1 MFATIFARVNP
12 YITLNTFDIFLAL
25 PLLYGA
31 FQGFRKGLMLELV
44 SLVALVLAIL
54 GGMKFLDTA
63 LPVMKEYVG
72 DASALLPYVTFLI
85 LFIGIVLLIH
95 TVGLILKKIIDFTPF
110 GFFDNLLG
118 GVLGLLKWCLGLS
131 LLLYVSDLAGISI
144 TEETAANSVVYPF
157 VLKTTPYALDV
168 LSYVMPFI
176 KTLMISL
183 KQQF

>member
-1 MFATIFARVNP
+1 M
-12 YITLNTFDIFLAL
+12 NTFDIFLAL

-54 GGMKFLDTA
+54 GGMKLLDTTI
-63 LPVMKEYVG
+63 PVMREYVG
-72 DASALLPYVTFLI
+72 DAGGLLPYVTFLVV
-85 LFIGIVLLIH
+85 FICIILLIH
-95 TVGLILKKIIDFTPF
+95 TAGLILKKVIDFTPF

-131 LLLYVSDLAGISI
+131 LLLYMSELAGITI
-144 TEETAANSVVYPF
+144 TEETSANSVVYPF

-168 LSYVMPFI
+168 LSYVMPFV
-176 KTLMISL
+176 KALMVSL